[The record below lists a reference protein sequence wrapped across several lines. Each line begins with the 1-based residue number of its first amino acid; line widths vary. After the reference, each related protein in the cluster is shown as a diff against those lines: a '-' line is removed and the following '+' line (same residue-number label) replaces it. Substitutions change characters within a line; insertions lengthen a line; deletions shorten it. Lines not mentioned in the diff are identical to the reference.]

1 VRDERAGIIR
11 NYIDEALRS
20 RATAIR
26 NFCYHA
32 GVLSYLAK
40 VEDFAAGIIF
50 FITVVLLFVCIGV
63 AQLKQRYSPKLL
75 GARFKRFFGAD
86 FKHLQ
91 AHDKNYPGYDL
102 ASIHRALLSYFE
114 DHCRPAETV
123 GSAMP
128 TSSARDL
135 LQSDDRP
142 YGAWRRKPAPMAYE
156 RVAVALDEEESF
168 PANCLYFAQT
178 KGDPGEKLAV
188 LLSYAKAYRAESGE
202 DMDERSAPASVL
214 TLSVAC
220 RRRELA
226 DVFFREIESRRKR
239 LSVYRGKVIDPV
251 VTGGGIVTIAFRNI
265 ARVSEGDLVLPKSVR
280 DLIHGSIVSF
290 YSHQDALRALGV
302 EMKRGILFNSPP
314 GTGKTSVSLYLAGL
328 LPNFTICFV
337 SGRRLL
343 FPREVCAMARYL
355 QPTMLVF
362 EDIDLIAQERET
374 NGLATVLGELMNQID
389 GCEPNDQV
397 LFIMNTNSMERL
409 EAAVRN
415 RPGRVDQ
422 IIHIPLPDN
431 ADRKRLI
438 QHFARSVSVSSAAV
452 DALVGATHGVTPAI
466 LKEVIK
472 RAAVMAVE
480 RTSANGDGQA
490 GGAIEL
496 SEADLLLS
504 VEQVLALRSDLHRLD
519 PLAREPIRFGS

>member
-1 VRDERAGIIR
+1 VFLVNSKSDDLVLAIMAVTI
-11 NYIDEALRS
+11 
-20 RATAIR
+20 ATM
-26 NFCYHA
+26 FLVVYT
-32 GVLSYLAK
+32 
-40 VEDFAAGIIF
+40 
-50 FITVVLLFVCIGV
+50 TVKIK
-63 AQLKQRYSPKLL
+63 QLTSPKPLS
-75 GARFKRFFGAD
+75 ARLKRFFGSELRQ
-86 FKHLQ
+86 FQ
-91 AHDKNYPGYDL
+91 AHEKMFPGYDL
-102 ASIHRALLSYFE
+102 ASIHRALMSYFE
-114 DHCRPAETV
+114 DFCPPV
-123 GSAMP
+123 GTIGSVAP
-128 TSSARDL
+128 TNSARDL
-135 LQSDDRP
+135 LQSDEQP
-142 YGAWRRKPAPMAYE
+142 YGAWRRKPAPLAYE
-156 RVAVALDEEESF
+156 RIAVGLNEEESF
-168 PANCLYFAQT
+168 PSNALYFAKSKSDETQ
-178 KGDPGEKLAV
+178 KFAV
-188 LLSYAKAYRAESGE
+188 LLSYTKAYRAESGE

-214 TLSVAC
+214 TLSIAC
-220 RRRELA
+220 RQRELA
-226 DVFFREIESRRKR
+226 DEFFREMESRRKR
-239 LSVYRGKVIDPV
+239 LSVYRGKVLDPV

-265 ARVSEGDLVLPKSVR
+265 ARVGENDLVLPRSVR
-280 DLIHGSIVSF
+280 DLIHGSIVNF
-290 YSHQDALRALGV
+290 YTHQNVLRALGV
-302 EMKRGILFNSPP
+302 EMKRGVLFNSPP

-422 IIHIPLPDN
+422 IIHIPLPDRE
-431 ADRKRLI
+431 DRKRLI
-438 QHFARSVSVSSAAV
+438 HHFARSVRIAPAAV
-452 DALVGATHGVTPAI
+452 DALVDASEGVTPAI

-480 RTSANGDGQA
+480 RLSVDGDGHA
-490 GGAIEL
+490 GREIEL
-496 SEADLLLS
+496 TKADLLLS
-504 VEQVLALRSDLHRLD
+504 VEQVLALRSDMHKLD